1 MKFSFA
7 TDFPIIYQW
16 FVYPN
21 FFVILL
27 IISQS
32 FIKSLPILISC
43 LLIIFQSFINLLPI
57 DYQWFTYGIFM
68 LLLLPIVH
76 QSLPMSLIFLLQLPY
91 CCCRKQ
97 WLPINCQYSIT
108 NHSIG
113 NFLPIGSQCFTNH
126 QFTSSIGKFTN
137 SCQWVPIGNDIWGMT
152 GFL

>member
-1 MKFSFA
+1 MVK
-7 TDFPIIYQW
+7 
-16 FVYPN
+16 
-21 FFVILL
+21 
-27 IISQS
+27 
-32 FIKSLPILISC
+32 
-43 LLIIFQSFINLLPI
+43 I

-68 LLLLPIVH
+68 LLFLPIVH
-76 QSLPMSLIFLLQLPY
+76 QSLPVSLIFLLQWSY

-137 SCQWVPIGNDIWGMT
+137 SCQWIPIGNDIWRITVSMWKCEINFYWNDLLT
-152 GFL
+152 QSYAISFSIWKKATWFIA

>member
-1 MKFSFA
+1 MVK
-7 TDFPIIYQW
+7 
-16 FVYPN
+16 
-21 FFVILL
+21 
-27 IISQS
+27 
-32 FIKSLPILISC
+32 
-43 LLIIFQSFINLLPI
+43 I

-76 QSLPMSLIFLLQLPY
+76 QSLPVSLIFLLQWSY

-137 SCQWVPIGNDIWGMT
+137 SWQWIPIGNDIWGMT
-152 GFL
+152 VSMWKCEINFYWNDLLTQSYAISFSIWKKATWFIA

>member
-1 MKFSFA
+1 MVKIA
-7 TDFPIIYQW
+7 
-16 FVYPN
+16 
-21 FFVILL
+21 
-27 IISQS
+27 
-32 FIKSLPILISC
+32 
-43 LLIIFQSFINLLPI
+43 
-57 DYQWFTYGIFM
+57 YQWFTYGIFM

-76 QSLPMSLIFLLQLPY
+76 QSLPVSLIFLLQWSY

-137 SCQWVPIGNDIWGMT
+137 SCQWIPIGNDIWGITVSMWKCEINFYWNDLLT
-152 GFL
+152 QSYAISFSIWKKATWFIA

>member
-1 MKFSFA
+1 MVK
-7 TDFPIIYQW
+7 IE
-16 FVYPN
+16 
-21 FFVILL
+21 
-27 IISQS
+27 
-32 FIKSLPILISC
+32 
-43 LLIIFQSFINLLPI
+43 
-57 DYQWFTYGIFM
+57 YQWFTYGIFM

-76 QSLPMSLIFLLQLPY
+76 QSLPVSLIFLLQWSY

-137 SCQWVPIGNDIWGMT
+137 SCQWIPIGNDIWGITVSMWKCEINFYWNDLLT
-152 GFL
+152 QSYAISFSIWKKATWFIA

>member
-1 MKFSFA
+1 MVK
-7 TDFPIIYQW
+7 IE
-16 FVYPN
+16 
-21 FFVILL
+21 
-27 IISQS
+27 
-32 FIKSLPILISC
+32 
-43 LLIIFQSFINLLPI
+43 
-57 DYQWFTYGIFM
+57 YQWFTYGIFM

-76 QSLPMSLIFLLQLPY
+76 QSLPVSLIFLLQWSY

-137 SCQWVPIGNDIWGMT
+137 TCQWIPIGNDIWAITVSMWKCEINFYWNDLLT
-152 GFL
+152 QSYAISFSIWKKATWFIA

>member
-1 MKFSFA
+1 MVK
-7 TDFPIIYQW
+7 IE
-16 FVYPN
+16 
-21 FFVILL
+21 
-27 IISQS
+27 
-32 FIKSLPILISC
+32 
-43 LLIIFQSFINLLPI
+43 
-57 DYQWFTYGIFM
+57 YQWFTYGIFM

-76 QSLPMSLIFLLQLPY
+76 QSLPVSLIFLLQWSY

-137 SCQWVPIGNDIWGMT
+137 SCQWIPFGNDIWGITVSMWKCEINFYWNDLLT
-152 GFL
+152 QSYAISFSIWKKATWFIA

>member
-1 MKFSFA
+1 MKWRCCSYFKLRYWNSHLLLIPQSF
-7 TDFPIIYQW
+7 TNDLSILI
-16 FVYPN
+16 
-21 FFVILL
+21 FFFILL

-43 LLIIFQSFINLLPI
+43 LLIISQSFINLLPI

-76 QSLPMSLIFLLQLPY
+76 KSLPMSLIFLLQLLY
-91 CCCRKQ
+91 CYCRKQ

-113 NFLPIGSQCFTNH
+113 NFLPIDSQCFTNH

-137 SCQWVPIGNDIWGMT
+137 SC
-152 GFL
+152 